1 MGLASFSSRRRP
13 EFQGAR
19 RREFESR
26 LSVQRRQRAVL
37 LTDLFTPARSSL
49 PSGKALLEHLR
60 NWISRSQVS
69 TKSAGLRRM
78 PCHGLS
84 FLVLSLLRSL
94 QSDFSNSAS
103 PSTVLRSCPS
113 ASPPAPSNLQ
123 TPPQDPIPTY
133 RVSLGWIRVLGSR
146 VSEEV
151 GVPTLASGLVSHCAP
166 ASASPSL
173 RLSVSLF
180 PSRSVAIT
188 LSRPPSRPSLCCVLL
203 SFLSCLGPLCALW
216 RCAIRVWLVSLVAG
230 VPLGLQVDSVV
241 GQEPALWCNMLDVD
255 KKTRYF

>member
-173 RLSVSLF
+173 RLVVSF
-180 PSRSVAIT
+180 
-188 LSRPPSRPSLCCVLL
+188 SLCCNHSFTTSISPFPVL
-203 SFLSCLGPLCALW
+203 C
-216 RCAIRVWLVSLVAG
+216 
-230 VPLGLQVDSVV
+230 SVV
-241 GQEPALWCNMLDVD
+241 LPFLLGATLCIVALCHSGLACEPGRGRAAWVTSRFSSRSRACPLVQHA
-255 KKTRYF
+255 